1 MRVPPYNLTA
11 DTSRLVDFVTRD
23 MAYLLQSVKQT
34 QAPSFKSF
42 IRFVESFAT
51 WRTFHVHYISTRC
64 ELASFIIE
72 HPVTVTLVVNPIDP
86 IERYFV
92 EIPPPG
98 LVSHEIN
105 ANNCQT
111 HWLILLMRHSL
122 PNKSFRTCFVSSSCW
137 GKISI
142 ECQKKLGIV
151 LFWRSFAR
159 PRKIALLS
167 QPIKCKT
174 YSQMNLGHSRFP
186 ALFAYICIEFWLAP
200 CGIHLSVDWLLWLRI
215 LLFRFTTHTQSKC
228 HLRNF
233 FLKQKKNQLL
243 KLAFSTKLS
252 I

>member
-1 MRVPPYNLTA
+1 M
-11 DTSRLVDFVTRD
+11 
-23 MAYLLQSVKQT
+23 
-34 QAPSFKSF
+34 
-42 IRFVESFAT
+42 
-51 WRTFHVHYISTRC
+51 
-64 ELASFIIE
+64 
-72 HPVTVTLVVNPIDP
+72 VNPIDP

-92 EIPPPG
+92 GIPPPG
-98 LVSHEIN
+98 LVSHQIN

-142 ECQKKLGIV
+142 ECQRKIRNCIV
-151 LFWRSFAR
+151 LAFLRYVLG
-159 PRKIALLS
+159 PENS

-174 YSQMNLGHSRFP
+174 YSQMNLGHSPFP
-186 ALFAYICIEFWLAP
+186 ALFAYICIEFWSAP

-228 HLRNF
+228 HLRSF

-252 I
+252 V